1 MNPVMQWM
9 EKHFIPVAGRIGSQR
24 HLVAVRDGFVAI
36 MPLIIIG
43 SFAVLINNLPI
54 EFFQNFM
61 LNTFGEGWKTLGGN
75 IWDGS
80 FAVLSLLVVAGIS
93 YNLAK
98 SYDVDALSA
107 ALLAVA
113 CYIIFTPT
121 TDDWG
126 LSYAWTGSQG
136 LFVGVL
142 TAIVVTELF
151 RLLYQSKFTIK
162 MPEGVPSGVVKSF
175 RALIP
180 ATVILILVSGLQML
194 IAAITDGSIHEL
206 VFTVIQ
212 QPLQVLGNTLPAAL
226 IITFLNQL
234 LWFFGLHGTNIL
246 GPVIDSIYLP
256 LLEENISLFAQG
268 TSAADVPYIVTKPFL
283 DAYVFMGGSGTTL
296 ALIAAIFLVSASKHY
311 RTIGKLSAP
320 AGIFNINEPVLFG
333 LPVVLNPVM
342 FIPFLTIPVL
352 LTLTSYLAIAI
363 GLVPKTV
370 ALVPWTTPPL
380 ISGYLVTGGSFA
392 GVVLQL
398 FNITLATAL
407 YIPFIKAAMR
417 AEQRNFHNEGDK
429 ADANTTKAS

>member
-9 EKHFIPVAGRIGSQR
+9 EKHFIPIAGRIGSQR

-54 EFFQNFM
+54 DFFQSFM
-61 LNTFGEGWKTLGGN
+61 VNTFGEGWKTLGGN

-98 SYDVDALSA
+98 SYDVDSLSA
-107 ALLAVA
+107 ALLAVG
-113 CYIIFTPT
+113 CYIILTPT
-121 TDDWG
+121 TEDWG

-142 TAIVVTELF
+142 TALVVTELF

-180 ATVILILVSGLQML
+180 AAVILLLVSGLQMF
-194 IAAITDGSIHEL
+194 IAALTDGSIHEL

-212 QPLQVLGNTLPAAL
+212 QPLQALGNTLPAAL
-226 IITFLNQL
+226 TITFLNQL

-268 TSAADVPYIVTKPFL
+268 TSAVDVPYIVTKPFL
-283 DAYVFMGGSGTTL
+283 DAYVFMGGTGTTL

-320 AGIFNINEPVLFG
+320 AGIFNINEPVMFG

-352 LTLTSYLAIAI
+352 LTLTSYFAIVI
-363 GLVPKTV
+363 GFVPKTV

-398 FNITLATAL
+398 FNLTLATVL

-417 AEQRNFHNEGDK
+417 ADKKNFHSKGEQT
-429 ADANTTKAS
+429 DAGSTKVS